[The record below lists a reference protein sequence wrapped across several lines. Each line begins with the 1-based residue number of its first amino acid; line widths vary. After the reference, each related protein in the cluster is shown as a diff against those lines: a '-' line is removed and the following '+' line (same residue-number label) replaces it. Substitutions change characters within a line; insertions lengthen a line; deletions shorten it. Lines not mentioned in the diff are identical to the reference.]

1 MINSDAH
8 SIVFIEKWTFLIQIS
23 PQCSRNESGVLK
35 LFQHTHIGKQKAL
48 TSMTKGAL
56 LTSLF
61 SSRQNTPTRISLESW
76 SKCYLRKLVKEL
88 PFIYIMCV
96 CEGEQGESYL
106 WKRNTRAKTF
116 TFLQQ
121 FGFWILKG
129 ELFNFLP
136 ILLPEHFA

>member
-1 MINSDAH
+1 MS
-8 SIVFIEKWTFLIQIS
+8 FFIQIS
-23 PQCSRNESGVLK
+23 PQYSRNESGVLK

-61 SSRQNTPTRISLESW
+61 SSRQNTPSRISLESW

-96 CEGEQGESYL
+96 CVRESRVNLMFEKEILEPKHLHFYNNL
-106 WKRNTRAKTF
+106 DSE
-116 TFLQQ
+116 
-121 FGFWILKG
+121 FWRV
-129 ELFNFLP
+129 NFLTFYLYCCQS
-136 ILLPEHFA
+136 ILPSIYVLQFVS